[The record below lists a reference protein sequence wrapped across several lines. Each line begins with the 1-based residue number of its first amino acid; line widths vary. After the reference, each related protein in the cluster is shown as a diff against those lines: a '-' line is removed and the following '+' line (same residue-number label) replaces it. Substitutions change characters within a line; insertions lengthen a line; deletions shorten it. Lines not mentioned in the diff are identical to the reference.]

1 MDPVN
6 PAVSKLLHDELDRFL
21 EEPTNEKYDIDAMR
35 AYVAFKRE
43 KRTVQDILPVD
54 EMDERLEIAQRF
66 VDVLRARPLAE
77 RANLTA
83 MQVSAVLLMPLHE
96 LRLMRNIRGTS
107 ELEWRLK
114 AMTDVSRYCEFPSKL
129 RALIN

>member
-1 MDPVN
+1 
-6 PAVSKLLHDELDRFL
+6 
-21 EEPTNEKYDIDAMR
+21 MR
-35 AYVAFKRE
+35 AYFASKRE

-54 EMDERLEIAQRF
+54 KMDERLEIAQRF

-83 MQVSAVLLMPLHE
+83 MQVSAVLLMPLPE

-107 ELEWRLK
+107 ELE
-114 AMTDVSRYCEFPSKL
+114 
-129 RALIN
+129 